1 MADAAIAAP
10 ELTGKAAKKANK
22 KAARA
27 SGEAKSGG
35 KKKILLIVALVLV
48 AALGFVVK
56 TKVMAKPAGPVAPVP
71 GAVLPAT
78 GMYINL
84 ADNHFLKLGLGLQ
97 ESASAPKTTDASAAQ
112 QAAAEASK
120 AMYQEKLAKAGYS
133 AITTEIIPAETFY
146 FAETYHQQ
154 YLAKNPNGYCGLG
167 GTGVSCPISLP
178 VAAE

>member
-22 KAARA
+22 KAAKA
-27 SGEAKSGG
+27 SGDAKSGG

-56 TKVMAKPAGPVAPVP
+56 TKIMAKPAGPVAPVP

-84 ADNHFLKLGLGLQ
+84 SNGNFLKLGLGLQ
-97 ESASAPKTTDASAAQ
+97 ETASAPKTTDASAAQ
-112 QAAAEASK
+112 QAAIFLFLNKNMKDLMDPKKLEALRQQLV
-120 AMYQEKLAKAGYS
+120 AQVAK
-133 AITTEIIPAETFY
+133 ET
-146 FAETYHQQ
+146 
-154 YLAKNPNGYCGLG
+154 NGDIYDVKF
-167 GTGVSCPISLP
+167 TDFVMQ
-178 VAAE
+178 